1 MNNKPLFQSF
11 ELAIALRYLKARRHG
26 LFAFITTLI
35 AISGVTLGVASLIVT
50 LSVMNGFKSDIQK
63 KTLGIQPHIVIFGTE
78 KDSLLMLDALID
90 KTKVFQEIN
99 SVSPFILGQALLK
112 SNRAT
117 QGIVLKGIL
126 PEKEFNVTEVQ
137 KTLILGNWNALFEKI
152 PCLILGNEL
161 ARNLGVSVGDRLLV
175 IAPEES
181 AGLGVMGNIPKI
193 IQFTVTGIFQ
203 SGMYEFDSNLAFT
216 ALAQTQKLFGIPGVT
231 GLGIKTENLEKADK
245 IAQKL
250 AEKAGSRYWVRSW
263 QSMNRNLFEALKLE
277 KIVMAIIL
285 TMIIL
290 VASFTIISILILMS
304 IEKCRDIGIL
314 RALGATQK
322 TIKKIFLYAG
332 MTLGVAGISLGT
344 FLGILIVMILEK
356 TKWIKLPQD
365 VYYIDRLPVQLSFLD
380 ISLVV
385 TASFFITILSSIYPA
400 SQAAKINPVD
410 AIRYG

>member
-1 MNNKPLFQSF
+1 MKNQPLLHSF

-50 LSVMNGFKSDIQK
+50 LSVMNGFRSDIQK
-63 KTLGIQPHIVIFGTE
+63 KTLGIQPHIVLFGTE
-78 KDSLLMLDALID
+78 KDSLIMLDALID
-90 KTKVFQEIN
+90 KTKLIQDIN

-112 SNRAT
+112 SNRTT

-137 KTLILGNWNALFEKI
+137 KTLIFGNWNALFEKS

-161 ARNLGVSVGDRLLV
+161 ARNLGVSVGDHLLV
-175 IAPEES
+175 ISPEES
-181 AGLGVMGNIPKI
+181 AALGAMGNIPKI
-193 IQFTVTGIFQ
+193 AQFRVTGIFQ
-203 SGMYEFDSNLAFT
+203 SGMYEFDANMAFT
-216 ALAQTQKLFGIPGVT
+216 SLDQTQKLFGIPGVT
-231 GLGIKTENLEKADK
+231 GLGIKTKNLEKADM
-245 IAQKL
+245 IAQKF

-263 QSMNRNLFEALKLE
+263 QSMNRNLFQALKLE

-290 VASFTIISILILMS
+290 VASFTIISILILIS
-304 IEKCRDIGIL
+304 IEKLRDIGIL
-314 RALGATQK
+314 KALGATRK
-322 TIKKIFLYAG
+322 TIRKIFLYAG
-332 MTLGVAGISLGT
+332 MTLGFAGISLGT
-344 FLGILIVMILEK
+344 FLGVLIATILEK

-365 VYYIDRLPVQLSFLD
+365 VYYIDRLPIQLSFLD
-380 ISLVV
+380 ISLVMAA
-385 TASFFITILSSIYPA
+385 TFLITILSSIYPA
-400 SQAAKINPVD
+400 TQAARVNPVD